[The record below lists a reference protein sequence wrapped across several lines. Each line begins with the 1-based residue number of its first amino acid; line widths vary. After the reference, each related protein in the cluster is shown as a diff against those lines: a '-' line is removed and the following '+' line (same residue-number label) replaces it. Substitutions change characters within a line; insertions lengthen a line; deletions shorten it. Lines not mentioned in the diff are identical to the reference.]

1 MNYDKT
7 DFAQVARVLLIVN
20 SHAKEQFTE
29 ETLVDYMVSMAY
41 STIEGEGATFCGT
54 MGFYLTGF
62 KDHNKET
69 QVRAT
74 LAPWLIEN
82 YIQAERKKV
91 LDILA

>member
-1 MNYDKT
+1 MNYDKD

-20 SHAKEQFTE
+20 THAKERFTE

-41 STIEGEGATFCGT
+41 RTIEGEGATFCGT
-54 MGFYLTGF
+54 MGFYLTGY
-62 KDHNKET
+62 KDYKNET

-82 YIQAERKKV
+82 YIQAERKKL